1 MFFTTKSIVGNLFL
15 ITNAFSWSIGSL
27 YETLEVSLQKDVLL
41 YLDTCDEKVKANVHI
56 NIVQHLINKT

>member
-41 YLDTCDEKVKANVHI
+41 YLDTCDEKVKANV
-56 NIVQHLINKT
+56 